1 MPYASARDGVKL
13 HYELHDY
20 TDPWKQA
27 PILIL
32 QHGFGRSSRFW
43 YSLIPYL
50 SRFYRVVC
58 PDLRGLGQSSKDFDL
73 DTGITAGNYLA
84 DLLSIADS
92 LGAEKFHYA
101 GESLAGMIGM
111 VLAAN
116 HPDRLRTL
124 TLLSASLSIRPDV
137 QKTFAYNYPTWQD
150 ALREMGAKGWG
161 DAQNASSRFPPDLD
175 PKLKDWYND
184 EFARSD
190 VNVLIAMSRVGA
202 KLDTTSL
209 LGKIKAP
216 TLGLYPTGGK
226 FARSGQEAILTA
238 GIPHMRMVHLPVAY
252 HMVWVLAPAT
262 CAENMLYFMALHD
275 GVVCRE

>member
-73 DTGITAGNYLA
+73 DTGISAENYLA

-202 KLDTTSL
+202 KLNTTSI
-209 LGKIKAP
+209 LGRIKAP

-226 FARSGQEAILTA
+226 FAKSGQEAILIA

-262 CAENMLYFMALHD
+262 CAGHMLYFMATHD